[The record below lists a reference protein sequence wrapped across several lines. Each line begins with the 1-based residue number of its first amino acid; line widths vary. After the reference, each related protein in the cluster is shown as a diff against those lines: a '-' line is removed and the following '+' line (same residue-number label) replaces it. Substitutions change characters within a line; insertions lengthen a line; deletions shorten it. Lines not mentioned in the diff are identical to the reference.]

1 MRMLFRA
8 LGMFMVTI
16 FMSMTVLYVSSVNI
30 HQEELLSTTTTAL
43 NQTQMVMEDQIMD
56 NLYGTEIAD
65 TELLTDESYFNFFLE
80 NLRILVSSS
89 DSKYTVDLLDIDV
102 DRGFIRVK
110 VTTTFNT
117 VAGVRTKE
125 VIKTGL
131 VDVRNLQE
139 L

>member
-56 NLYGTEIAD
+56 NLYGTKIAD

-80 NLRILVSSS
+80 NLRILVSST

>member
-43 NQTQMVMEDQIMD
+43 NQTQMVIEDQIMD
-56 NLYGTEIAD
+56 NLYGTKIAD

>member
-117 VAGVRTKE
+117 VVGVRTKE

>member
-56 NLYGTEIAD
+56 NLYGTKIAD

>member
-1 MRMLFRA
+1 MQMKN
-8 LGMFMVTI
+8 
-16 FMSMTVLYVSSVNI
+16 STVL
-30 HQEELLSTTTTAL
+30 EK
-43 NQTQMVMEDQIMD
+43 
-56 NLYGTEIAD
+56 
-65 TELLTDESYFNFFLE
+65 